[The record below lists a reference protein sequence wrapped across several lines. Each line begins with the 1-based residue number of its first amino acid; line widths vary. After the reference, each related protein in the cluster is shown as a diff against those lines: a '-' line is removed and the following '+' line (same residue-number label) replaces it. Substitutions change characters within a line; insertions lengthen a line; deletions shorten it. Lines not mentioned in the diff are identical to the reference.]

1 MNEDDDDLAKW
12 GPMRA
17 MIGFRAQSIEMGLL
31 RVCRNPEESE
41 ISAILHDMELA
52 YREEHLS
59 NLNEISS
66 AKSYSPT
73 LSIVR
78 PKSLNSSI

>member
-31 RVCRNPEESE
+31 RVCRKPEESE

-59 NLNEISS
+59 HLNEISR
-66 AKSYSPT
+66 AKP
-73 LSIVR
+73 R
-78 PKSLNSSI
+78 PILRLIKP

>member
-52 YREEHLS
+52 CREEHLS
-59 NLNEISS
+59 NSNEGHGMKSS
-66 AKSYSPT
+66 PAHLTIIGP
-73 LSIVR
+73 
-78 PKSLNSSI
+78 

>member
-59 NLNEISS
+59 NLNETSD
-66 AKSYSPT
+66 AKSRLPI
-73 LSIVR
+73 LRLIK
-78 PKSLNSSI
+78 P

>member
-17 MIGFRAQSIEMGLL
+17 MIGFRAQSNEMGLL

-59 NLNEISS
+59 NLNEISD
-66 AKSYSPT
+66 AKSRLPI
-73 LSIVR
+73 LRLIK
-78 PKSLNSSI
+78 P

>member
-31 RVCRNPEESE
+31 RVCRKPEESE

-59 NLNEISS
+59 NINEISD
-66 AKSYSPT
+66 AKSHPPI
-73 LSIVR
+73 LRLIR
-78 PKSLNSSI
+78 P

>member
-52 YREEHLS
+52 CREEHLS
-59 NLNEISS
+59 NLNEISD
-66 AKSYSPT
+66 AKSRLPI
-73 LSIVR
+73 LRLIK
-78 PKSLNSSI
+78 P

>member
-52 YREEHLS
+52 YREEHLA
-59 NLNEISS
+59 NLNEISD
-66 AKSYSPT
+66 AKSRLPI
-73 LSIVR
+73 LRLIK
-78 PKSLNSSI
+78 P

>member
-41 ISAILHDMELA
+41 ISSILHDMELA

-59 NLNEISS
+59 NFNEISS

-78 PKSLNSSI
+78 PKS